1 MSSGAKAAQDERDPQ
16 LGSVEERARHASVS
30 GEPIT
35 VSDMVAHVTDRRCG
49 ALVTFDGLV
58 RDHDEGR
65 GVERLSYTAHPSA
78 GDVMADVVRTI
89 TKRYPD
95 VFVAASHRYG
105 DLAVGDSALVAAV
118 AAPHRKRAF
127 EACGDLVDEVKA
139 RVPIWKDQYF
149 SDGSHEWVGAIG

>member
-1 MSSGAKAAQDERDPQ
+1 MSSGAKAARDERDPQ

>member
-1 MSSGAKAAQDERDPQ
+1 
-16 LGSVEERARHASVS
+16 
-30 GEPIT
+30 
-35 VSDMVAHVTDRRCG
+35 MVAHVTDRRCG

-89 TKRYPD
+89 AERYPD